1 MSPFPQPPC
10 EDSCALRCRGRCQL
24 ATHPAYVLLGRCT
37 KRWLVV
43 IHERLRQ
50 GPSDSALRTG
60 TRCPSFSRASGSI
73 LRQGA
78 VLERHLIS
86 NNNNNNN
93 NCICTATTSPE
104 SAGYRGCTTR
114 LRSSG
119 ITCWWYR
126 CAYAS
131 LNLSISCMHRPLYRS
146 ASHMKTWRHRAVS
159 CEFSI
164 VCFVMHEL
172 RSNQDLLSN
181 DRMLF
186 FCVTRNPPS
195 IDTVKDKCCA

>member
-93 NCICTATTSPE
+93 CICTATTSPE

-119 ITCWWYR
+119 ITCWCRSIAALMRVSTFPYR
-126 CAYAS
+126 VCIAHYIVALHTRKLGGIVRCHAS
-131 LNLSISCMHRPLYRS
+131 LALY
-146 ASHMKTWRHRAVS
+146 A
-159 CEFSI
+159 
-164 VCFVMHEL
+164 L
-172 RSNQDLLSN
+172 
-181 DRMLF
+181 
-186 FCVTRNPPS
+186 
-195 IDTVKDKCCA
+195 